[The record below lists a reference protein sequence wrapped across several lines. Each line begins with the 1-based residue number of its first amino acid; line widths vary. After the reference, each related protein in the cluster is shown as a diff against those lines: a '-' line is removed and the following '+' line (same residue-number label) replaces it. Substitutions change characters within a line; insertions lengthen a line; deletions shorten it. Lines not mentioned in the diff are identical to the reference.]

1 MHHGKLIEHDVV
13 SPNLWTEVKLNL
25 TVYTIKNSVFES
37 CCVVP
42 MEQLKLILNL
52 QCDKFT
58 GGSVAKWLQAESA

>member
-1 MHHGKLIEHDVV
+1 MVQVETGLARMVGSTD
-13 SPNLWTEVKLNL
+13 VKLNL

-37 CCVVP
+37 CCVVSI
-42 MEQLKLILNL
+42 ELNLILIL